1 MDTLGFGLR
10 NAVPKTAEA
19 AWGARLII
27 SADGYVDFLANRTD
41 VVGSTAGK
49 AALLAL
55 LNEKLPGRALMDI
68 VSAKIKA
75 YEIST
80 REEAEVVLFDADGL
94 KVVGNS
100 NASHGYFYVAA
111 FATAKVTA

>member
-10 NAVPKTAEA
+10 NAVPNTADA

-27 SADGYVDFLANRTD
+27 SMDGYVDFVHDRTD
-41 VVGSTAGK
+41 VVGSTEAK
-49 AALLAL
+49 ANLLAL
-55 LNEKLPGRALMDI
+55 LNAKLPGRTLMNI
-68 VSAKIKA
+68 VSDKIKA
-75 YEIST
+75 YEIDT
-80 REEAEVVLFDADGL
+80 RSEADIVLFDDGEL

-111 FATAKVTA
+111 FAVTA